1 MQDFIDFGLR
11 HWELFLAFMLILV
24 YWLISEYLENRGGHG
39 VTALQLIHLMNR
51 EHGIV
56 IDLRDADHFEAGH
69 IMNALSF
76 PEKDFMAHL
85 NKLKKYQSKPVILVD
100 KTGAVSS
107 RFLNQ
112 LSAKGY
118 THTRYLKNGMH
129 AWSQA
134 GMPLEKSEKLEKG
147 KKSNGK
153 N

>member
-11 HWELFLAFMLILV
+11 HWELSLAFILILI
-24 YWLISEYLENRGGHG
+24 YWLVSEYLEHSGGHG
-39 VTALQLIHLMNR
+39 VSPLQLIHLMNR

-56 IDLRDADHFEAGH
+56 VDLRDADHFEAGH
-69 IMNALSF
+69 IMGALSF
-76 PEKDFMAHL
+76 PEKELLASI
-85 NKLKKYQSKPVILVD
+85 NRLKKYQSKPVILVD

-112 LSAKGY
+112 LISKGFTK
-118 THTRYLKNGMH
+118 THYLKNGMS

-134 GMPLEKSEKLEKG
+134 KMPLEKG
-147 KKSNGK
+147 KKSNAK